1 MGRIVLR
8 LDRMMVERGRSLNW
22 LADRVGITNVN
33 LSKIK
38 NNHVTAIRF
47 STLAAI
53 CEALDCRP
61 GDILDYV
68 EDDTPECSGQR
79 DSELTSKP
87 LEFQRFA
94 TCITVTMHQSPERPG
109 VSGGMGLVVG
119 PRGWALWV
127 TEGCRRIHRRGPV

>member
-47 STLAAI
+47 STLAVI

-68 EDDTPECSGQR
+68 EDDTP
-79 DSELTSKP
+79 K
-87 LEFQRFA
+87 
-94 TCITVTMHQSPERPG
+94 
-109 VSGGMGLVVG
+109 
-119 PRGWALWV
+119 
-127 TEGCRRIHRRGPV
+127 

>member
-38 NNHVTAIRF
+38 NNHVTANLSKIKNNHVTAIRF

-53 CEALDCRP
+53 CEALDCQP

-68 EDDTPECSGQR
+68 EDDTPECSG
-79 DSELTSKP
+79 L
-87 LEFQRFA
+87 
-94 TCITVTMHQSPERPG
+94 
-109 VSGGMGLVVG
+109 
-119 PRGWALWV
+119 
-127 TEGCRRIHRRGPV
+127 